1 MSNPLPRLSFAT
13 TLLLLSVTACI
24 PGGASSSD
32 NASVAASAETSTGGS
47 SVAVSAACS
56 DAMAAAAASNNVSDT
71 VADLEP
77 AIRACKTLAEWIAA
91 SDANPAALDGA
102 SPELFV
108 QNACASLEALANEPL
123 CRAVGPPGS

>member
-1 MSNPLPRLSFAT
+1 MSNYLPRISVPT
-13 TLLLLSVTACI
+13 TLLVLFLAACM
-24 PGGASSSD
+24 PGGASPSE
-32 NASVAASAETSTGGS
+32 NARFAASAETSAGS

-56 DAMAAAAASNNVSDT
+56 DAMAAAAAINNVSDT

-77 AIRACKTLAEWIAA
+77 AIRACDTLAEWIAA

-102 SPELFV
+102 SPKLFL

-123 CRAVGPPGS
+123 CTEVGALGS